1 MTGVY
6 LVVGVLTS
14 LEFQKTPNIQDFQV
28 MFRMMGKETKQGL
41 GVALELT
48 KALGKVKSGNGHGQ
62 PVNEGS

>member
-1 MTGVY
+1 M
-6 LVVGVLTS
+6 
-14 LEFQKTPNIQDFQV
+14 

-62 PVNEGS
+62 PVDEGS